1 MLCWFL
7 PYNKMNQPYI
17 YMSPLPL
24 ELLSHCHPHPTTI
37 GCHRAPAWAPCFIQ
51 QLPTSYLFYM
61 AAYISQYYLL
71 SLSHPLLLLLCPQ
84 VYSFSAG
91 RLISKIFLDSILYA
105 LIYISFDMGIITGE
119 KMPWACKEHA
129 QGSRLEKGN
138 RVSYHLVAKSMMLGI
153 LQTWAHQVFVKL
165 WTNYLIFLCSLPH
178 L

>member
-1 MLCWFL
+1 
-7 PYNKMNQPYI
+7 
-17 YMSPLPL
+17 
-24 ELLSHCHPHPTTI
+24 
-37 GCHRAPAWAPCFIQ
+37 
-51 QLPTSYLFYM
+51 
-61 AAYISQYYLL
+61 
-71 SLSHPLLLLLCPQ
+71 
-84 VYSFSAG
+84 
-91 RLISKIFLDSILYA
+91 
-105 LIYISFDMGIITGE
+105 MGIITGE